1 MDRRVIRTK
10 KAIRNA
16 FAQLLSVKELDDITV
31 KDIAELADINRKT
44 FYSYYSGVHMIL
56 EETENEIVEDFEAA
70 IRDLPPDKL
79 VREPYL
85 LFSRL
90 SAIINADIDFYEP
103 LMKVNRSSR
112 LIAKVSEMLKQKL
125 RESYAAFSRV
135 GEETFNIMV
144 DFTFSGLFSVYQSWF
159 NSERRQSI
167 EEISRTL
174 STLCFEGIN
183 GLKRETGTET
193 QGGTA

>member
-16 FAQLLSVKELDDITV
+16 FAQLLSVKKLEDITV

-44 FYSYYSGVHMIL
+44 FYSYYSGVHMIV
-56 EETENEIVEDFEAA
+56 EETENEIVETFEAA

-79 VREPYL
+79 VKEPYL

-90 SAIINADIDFYEP
+90 SAIINADMDFYEP
-103 LMKVNRSSR
+103 LMKADRSSN
-112 LIAKVSEMLKQKL
+112 LLTKVSGMLKQKV
-125 RESYAAFSRV
+125 RESYAAFSRI

-159 NSERRQSI
+159 NSQRRQSI
-167 EEISRTL
+167 EEISQTL

-183 GLKRETGTET
+183 GLKKE
-193 QGGTA
+193 QGKL

>member
-16 FAQLLSVKELDDITV
+16 FAQLLSVKKLEDITV

-44 FYSYYSGVHMIL
+44 FYSYYSGVYMIV
-56 EETENEIVEDFEAA
+56 EETENELVETFEAA
-70 IRDLPPDKL
+70 IRDLPLDRL
-79 VREPYL
+79 VKEPYL

-90 SAIINADIDFYEP
+90 SAFINADMDFYEP
-103 LMKVNRSSR
+103 LMKADQSSN
-112 LIAKVSEMLKQKL
+112 LLTKVSGMLKQKV
-125 RESYAAFSRV
+125 RESYAAFSHV
-135 GEETFNIMV
+135 DEATFNVMV

-174 STLCFEGIN
+174 GILCFEGIN
-183 GLKRETGTET
+183 GLKKE
-193 QGGTA
+193 

>member
-103 LMKVNRSSR
+103 LMKVDRSSR

-167 EEISRTL
+167 GEISHTL

>member
-183 GLKRETGTET
+183 GLKKETGTEK

>member
-16 FAQLLSVKELDDITV
+16 FAQLLSVKNLEDITV

-44 FYSYYSGVHMIL
+44 FYSYYSGVHMIV
-56 EETENEIVEDFEAA
+56 EETENEIVETFEAA

-79 VREPYL
+79 VKEPYL

-90 SAIINADIDFYEP
+90 SAIINADMDFYEP
-103 LMKVNRSSR
+103 LMKADRSSN
-112 LIAKVSEMLKQKL
+112 LLTKASGMLKQKV
-125 RESYAAFSRV
+125 RESYAAFSRI

-159 NSERRQSI
+159 NSQRRQSI
-167 EEISRTL
+167 EEISQTL

-183 GLKRETGTET
+183 GLKKE
-193 QGGTA
+193 QGKL

>member
-16 FAQLLSVKELDDITV
+16 FAQLLSVKKLEDITV

-44 FYSYYSGVHMIL
+44 FYSYYSGVYMIV
-56 EETENEIVEDFEAA
+56 EETENELVETFEAA
-70 IRDLPPDKL
+70 IRDLPLDRL
-79 VREPYL
+79 VKEPYL

-90 SAIINADIDFYEP
+90 SAIINADMDFYEP
-103 LMKVNRSSR
+103 LMKADQSSN
-112 LIAKVSEMLKQKL
+112 LLTKVSGMLKQKV
-125 RESYAAFSRV
+125 RESYAAFSHV
-135 GEETFNIMV
+135 DEATFNVMV

-174 STLCFEGIN
+174 GILCFEGIN
-183 GLKRETGTET
+183 GLKKE
-193 QGGTA
+193 

>member
-103 LMKVNRSSR
+103 LMKVNRSSS

-159 NSERRQSI
+159 NSERRQSLG
-167 EEISRTL
+167 EISHTL

>member
-16 FAQLLSVKELDDITV
+16 FAQLLSVKKLEDITV

-44 FYSYYSGVHMIL
+44 FYSYYSGVYMIV
-56 EETENEIVEDFEAA
+56 EETENELVETFEAA
-70 IRDLPPDKL
+70 IRDLPLDRL
-79 VREPYL
+79 VKEPYL

-90 SAIINADIDFYEP
+90 SAIINADMDFYEP
-103 LMKVNRSSR
+103 LMKADQSSN
-112 LIAKVSEMLKQKL
+112 LLTKVSGMLKQKV
-125 RESYAAFSRV
+125 RESYAAFSHV
-135 GEETFNIMV
+135 DEATFNVMV

-159 NSERRQSI
+159 DSERRQSI

-174 STLCFEGIN
+174 GILCFAGIN
-183 GLKRETGTET
+183 GLKKE
-193 QGGTA
+193 

>member
-183 GLKRETGTET
+183 GLKKE
-193 QGGTA
+193 

>member
-16 FAQLLSVKELDDITV
+16 FAQLLSVKKLEDITV

-44 FYSYYSGVHMIL
+44 FYSYYSGVYMIV
-56 EETENEIVEDFEAA
+56 EETENELVETFEAA
-70 IRDLPPDKL
+70 IRDLPLDRL
-79 VREPYL
+79 VKEPYL

-90 SAIINADIDFYEP
+90 SAIINADMDFYEP
-103 LMKVNRSSR
+103 LMKADRSSN
-112 LIAKVSEMLKQKL
+112 LLTKVSGMLKQKV
-125 RESYAAFSRV
+125 RESYAAFSHV
-135 GEETFNIMV
+135 DEATFNVMV

-159 NSERRQSI
+159 DSERRQSI

-174 STLCFEGIN
+174 GILCFAGIN
-183 GLKRETGTET
+183 GLKKE
-193 QGGTA
+193 

>member
-167 EEISRTL
+167 GEISRTL

-183 GLKRETGTET
+183 GLKKETGTET

>member
-103 LMKVNRSSR
+103 LMKVDRSSR

-159 NSERRQSI
+159 NSERRQSLG
-167 EEISRTL
+167 EISHTL

-183 GLKRETGTET
+183 GLKREEGTET

>member
-70 IRDLPPDKL
+70 IRDLPPEKL

-90 SAIINADIDFYEP
+90 SAIINADMDFYEP
-103 LMKVNRSSR
+103 LMKVNRSSS
-112 LIAKVSEMLKQKL
+112 LIAKVSEMLKQKV

-183 GLKRETGTET
+183 GLKREEGTET

>member
-103 LMKVNRSSR
+103 LMKVNRSSS
-112 LIAKVSEMLKQKL
+112 LIAKVSEMLKQKV

-183 GLKRETGTET
+183 GLKREEGTET

>member
-16 FAQLLSVKELDDITV
+16 FAQLLSVKKLEDITV

-44 FYSYYSGVHMIL
+44 FYSYYSGVYMIV
-56 EETENEIVEDFEAA
+56 EETENELVETFEAA
-70 IRDLPPDKL
+70 IRDLPLDRL
-79 VREPYL
+79 VKEPYL

-90 SAIINADIDFYEP
+90 SAIINADMDFYEP
-103 LMKVNRSSR
+103 LMKANQSSN
-112 LIAKVSEMLKQKL
+112 LLTKVSGMLKQKV
-125 RESYAAFSRV
+125 RESYAAFSHV
-135 GEETFNIMV
+135 DEATFNVMV

-174 STLCFEGIN
+174 GILCFEGIN
-183 GLKRETGTET
+183 GLKKE
-193 QGGTA
+193 

>member
-16 FAQLLSVKELDDITV
+16 FAHLLSVKNLEDITV

-44 FYSYYSGVHMIL
+44 FYSYYSGVHMIV
-56 EETENEIVEDFEAA
+56 EETENEIVETFEAA

-79 VREPYL
+79 VKEPYL

-90 SAIINADIDFYEP
+90 SAIINADMDFYEP
-103 LMKVNRSSR
+103 LMKADRSSN
-112 LIAKVSEMLKQKL
+112 LLTKVSGMLKQKV
-125 RESYAAFSRV
+125 RESYAAFSRI

-159 NSERRQSI
+159 NSQRRQSI
-167 EEISRTL
+167 EEISQTL

-183 GLKRETGTET
+183 GLKKE
-193 QGGTA
+193 

>member
-16 FAQLLSVKELDDITV
+16 FAQLLSVKNLEDITV

-44 FYSYYSGVHMIL
+44 FYSYYSGVHMIV
-56 EETENEIVEDFEAA
+56 EETENEIVETFEAA

-79 VREPYL
+79 VKEPYL

-90 SAIINADIDFYEP
+90 SAIINADMDFYEP
-103 LMKVNRSSR
+103 LMKADRSSN
-112 LIAKVSEMLKQKL
+112 LLTKVSGMLKQKV
-125 RESYAAFSRV
+125 RESYAAFSRI
-135 GEETFNIMV
+135 GKETFNIMV

-159 NSERRQSI
+159 NSQRRQSI
-167 EEISRTL
+167 EEISQTL

-183 GLKRETGTET
+183 GLKKE
-193 QGGTA
+193 QGKL

>member
-183 GLKRETGTET
+183 GLKREEGTET

>member
-16 FAQLLSVKELDDITV
+16 FAQLLSVKSLEDITV

-44 FYSYYSGVHMIL
+44 FYSYYSGVHMIV
-56 EETENEIVEDFEAA
+56 EETENEIVETFEAA

-79 VREPYL
+79 VKEPYL

-90 SAIINADIDFYEP
+90 SAIINADMDFYEP
-103 LMKVNRSSR
+103 LMKADRSSN
-112 LIAKVSEMLKQKL
+112 LLTKVSGMLKQKV
-125 RESYAAFSRV
+125 RESYAAFSRI

-159 NSERRQSI
+159 NSQRRQSI
-167 EEISRTL
+167 EEISQTL

-183 GLKRETGTET
+183 GLKKE
-193 QGGTA
+193 QGKL

>member
-16 FAQLLSVKELDDITV
+16 FAQLLSVKNLEDITV

-44 FYSYYSGVHMIL
+44 FYSYYSGVHMIV
-56 EETENEIVEDFEAA
+56 EETENEIVETFEAA

-79 VREPYL
+79 VKEPYL

-90 SAIINADIDFYEP
+90 SAIINADMDFYEP
-103 LMKVNRSSR
+103 LMKADRSSN
-112 LIAKVSEMLKQKL
+112 LLTKVSGMLKQKV
-125 RESYAAFSRV
+125 RESYAAFSRI
-135 GEETFNIMV
+135 GEETFNIVV
-144 DFTFSGLFSVYQSWF
+144 DFAFSGWFSVYQSWF
-159 NSERRQSI
+159 NSQRRQSI
-167 EEISRTL
+167 EEISQTL

-183 GLKRETGTET
+183 GLKKE
-193 QGGTA
+193 QGKL

>member
-44 FYSYYSGVHMIL
+44 FYNYYSGVHMIL

>member
-16 FAQLLSVKELDDITV
+16 FAQLLSVKKLEDITV

-44 FYSYYSGVHMIL
+44 FYSYYSGVHMIV
-56 EETENEIVEDFEAA
+56 EETENEIVETFEAA

-79 VREPYL
+79 VKEPYL

-90 SAIINADIDFYEP
+90 SAIINADMDFYEP
-103 LMKVNRSSR
+103 LMKADRSSN
-112 LIAKVSEMLKQKL
+112 LLTKVSGMLKQKV
-125 RESYAAFSRV
+125 RESYAAFSRI

-159 NSERRQSI
+159 NSQRRQSI
-167 EEISRTL
+167 EEISQTL
-174 STLCFEGIN
+174 STLCFEGLN
-183 GLKRETGTET
+183 GLKKE
-193 QGGTA
+193 QGKL

>member
-70 IRDLPPDKL
+70 IRDLPPDRL

-103 LMKVNRSSR
+103 LMKVNRSSS
-112 LIAKVSEMLKQKL
+112 LIAKVSEMLKQKV

-159 NSERRQSI
+159 NSERRQSLG
-167 EEISRTL
+167 EISHTL

>member
-16 FAQLLSVKELDDITV
+16 FAQLLSVKKLEDITV

-44 FYSYYSGVHMIL
+44 FYSYYSGVYMIV
-56 EETENEIVEDFEAA
+56 EETENELVETFEAA
-70 IRDLPPDKL
+70 IRDLPLDRL
-79 VREPYL
+79 VKEPYL

-90 SAIINADIDFYEP
+90 SAIINADMDFYEP
-103 LMKVNRSSR
+103 LMKADQSSN
-112 LIAKVSEMLKQKL
+112 LLTKVSGMLKQKV
-125 RESYAAFSRV
+125 RESYAAFSHV
-135 GEETFNIMV
+135 DEATFNVMV

-167 EEISRTL
+167 EEHE
-174 STLCFEGIN
+174 CFPVLRGC
-183 GLKRETGTET
+183 TSVTDH
-193 QGGTA
+193 

>member
-16 FAQLLSVKELDDITV
+16 FAQLLSVKNLEDITV

-44 FYSYYSGVHMIL
+44 FYSYYSGVHMIV
-56 EETENEIVEDFEAA
+56 EETENEIVETIEAA

-79 VREPYL
+79 VKEPYL

-90 SAIINADIDFYEP
+90 SAIINADMDFYEP
-103 LMKVNRSSR
+103 LMKADRSSN
-112 LIAKVSEMLKQKL
+112 LLTKVSGMLKQKV
-125 RESYAAFSRV
+125 RESYAAFSRI

-159 NSERRQSI
+159 NSQRRQSI
-167 EEISRTL
+167 EEISQTL

-183 GLKRETGTET
+183 GLKKE
-193 QGGTA
+193 QGKL

>member
-44 FYSYYSGVHMIL
+44 FYNYYSGVHMIL

-103 LMKVNRSSR
+103 LMKVNRSSS

>member
-103 LMKVNRSSR
+103 LMKVDRSSR

>member
-103 LMKVNRSSR
+103 LMKVDRSSR

-167 EEISRTL
+167 GEISRTL

>member
-167 EEISRTL
+167 GEISRTL

>member
-103 LMKVNRSSR
+103 LMKVDRSSR
-112 LIAKVSEMLKQKL
+112 LIAKVSEMLKQKV

>member
-103 LMKVNRSSR
+103 LMKVNRSSS
-112 LIAKVSEMLKQKL
+112 LIAKVSEMLKQKV

-167 EEISRTL
+167 GEISRTL

>member
-16 FAQLLSVKELDDITV
+16 FAQLLSVKKLEDITV

-44 FYSYYSGVHMIL
+44 FYSYYSGVYMIV
-56 EETENEIVEDFEAA
+56 EETENELVETFEAA
-70 IRDLPPDKL
+70 IRDLPLDRL
-79 VREPYL
+79 VKEPYL

-90 SAIINADIDFYEP
+90 SAIINADMDFYEP
-103 LMKVNRSSR
+103 LMKADRSSN
-112 LIAKVSEMLKQKL
+112 LLTKVSGMLKQKV
-125 RESYAAFSRV
+125 RESYAAFS
-135 GEETFNIMV
+135 GIDEATFNVMV

-174 STLCFEGIN
+174 GILCFEGIN
-183 GLKRETGTET
+183 GLKKE
-193 QGGTA
+193 

>member
-103 LMKVNRSSR
+103 LMKVNRSSS

-183 GLKRETGTET
+183 GLKREEGTET

>member
-44 FYSYYSGVHMIL
+44 FYNYYSGVHMIL

-103 LMKVNRSSR
+103 LMKVNRSSS
-112 LIAKVSEMLKQKL
+112 LIAKVSEMLKQKV
-125 RESYAAFSRV
+125 RESYAAFSRIDA
-135 GEETFNIMV
+135 ETFNIMV

-167 EEISRTL
+167 GEISRTL

>member
-112 LIAKVSEMLKQKL
+112 LIAKVSEMLKQKV